1 MNSENCKTSASQR
14 LLLNLTVKINLKRT
28 DKYAVLS
35 NLSIYD
41 TWKNKFIQKQFQ
53 MSAPTWTE
61 KFELPYGSCFVSDI
75 QDYLKYIIKK
85 HENSDR

>member
-41 TWKNKFIQKQFQ
+41 TWKNNFKCQLQRGMKNLNYHMGHVLYQIFK
-53 MSAPTWTE
+53 
-61 KFELPYGSCFVSDI
+61 
-75 QDYLKYIIKK
+75 II
-85 HENSDR
+85 